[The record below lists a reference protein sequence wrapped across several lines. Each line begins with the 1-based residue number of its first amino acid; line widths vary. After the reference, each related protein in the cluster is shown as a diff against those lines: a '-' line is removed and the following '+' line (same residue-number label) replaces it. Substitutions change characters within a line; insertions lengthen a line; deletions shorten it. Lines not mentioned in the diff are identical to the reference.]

1 MLYSEKYRSG
11 PRGRKDSDTF
21 GKIYVRG
28 LSVYSGTR
36 AMDRDLGTV
45 DAAELKVQMSLRSE
59 HGKEEIVEVEDLC
72 GRRFG
77 VQAQAHNHEIGS
89 EIEA

>member
-1 MLYSEKYRSG
+1 
-11 PRGRKDSDTF
+11 
-21 GKIYVRG
+21 
-28 LSVYSGTR
+28 
-36 AMDRDLGTV
+36 MDRDSGTV

-77 VQAQAHNHEIGS
+77 VQAQAHYHEIGS

>member
-1 MLYSEKYRSG
+1 
-11 PRGRKDSDTF
+11 
-21 GKIYVRG
+21 
-28 LSVYSGTR
+28 
-36 AMDRDLGTV
+36 MDRDSGTV